1 MILKLF
7 VNIRMMY
14 NIYKNIEEYNPDK
27 KQKILIVFDDII
39 GNMLSNKT
47 LNPAVTESFIRVR
60 KLNTSLILLR
70 NLILLYKQILD

>member
-1 MILKLF
+1 
-7 VNIRMMY
+7 MMY

-70 NLILLYKQILD
+70 NLILLYQQVLD

>member
-70 NLILLYKQILD
+70 NLILLYQQILD

>member
-1 MILKLF
+1 M
-7 VNIRMMY
+7 NIRMMH

>member
-7 VNIRMMY
+7 MNIRMMY

-39 GNMLSNKT
+39 GDMLSNKT

-70 NLILLYKQILD
+70 NLILLYQQILD

>member
-1 MILKLF
+1 
-7 VNIRMMY
+7 MMY

-70 NLILLYKQILD
+70 NLILLYQQILD